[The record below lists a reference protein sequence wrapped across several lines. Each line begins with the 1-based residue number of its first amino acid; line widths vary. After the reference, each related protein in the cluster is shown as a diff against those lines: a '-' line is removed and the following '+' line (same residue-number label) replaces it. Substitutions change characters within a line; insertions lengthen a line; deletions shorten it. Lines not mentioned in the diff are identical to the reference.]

1 MHFHAGLPRRTGQGS
16 ARVLGQPAANTTVQ
30 RLAWSIARRYRV
42 QAYSAFQSAGLF
54 RHSSARCCPTLSAA
68 AQRRMHHDRSCEDPS
83 TPAWLCAAA
92 LVTATAFLSAS
103 AQAGQCPADK
113 MSPGARTSGEM
124 KPKDVTDTV
133 LGHVELAKEKV
144 NLADRRLR
152 LRKLVLQPSGVVPWH
167 SHEDRP
173 AIIYVVLGTIN
184 EYASNCS
191 VPIEHKMG
199 EVSVEKM
206 GVQHWWKNTGKNPA
220 VLLSADLFH
229 DDKHADDHMM

>member
-1 MHFHAGLPRRTGQGS
+1 MTD
-16 ARVLGQPAANTTVQ
+16 RVKIHPLRPG
-30 RLAWSIARRYRV
+30 
-42 QAYSAFQSAGLF
+42 
-54 RHSSARCCPTLSAA
+54 
-68 AQRRMHHDRSCEDPS
+68 
-83 TPAWLCAAA
+83 LCAAA
-92 LVTATAFLSAS
+92 LVTATAFLAAP

-152 LRKLVLQPSGVVPWH
+152 LRKLVIQPGGVVPWH

-173 AIIYVVLGTIN
+173 AIIYVVSGTIN

-206 GVQHWWKNTGKNPA
+206 GVQHWWKNTSKSPA

-229 DDKHADDHMM
+229 DEKLADDHMM